1 MRGSKIRTLY
11 YPDMFVSETTL
22 KKAIL
27 LFDELH
33 FIDRPSFTFNNFG
46 SIGATSPIRPYEA
59 SFREAGV
66 PIYVHGI
73 AGGRL
78 EGDFLEQTLSDID
91 DLEFLIRF
99 QSGIKSSKTFKDI
112 LVPQGNYGEGR
123 NADDVAN
130 KLSNVDIA
138 VVLENYGSAHELFYD
153 DKVKPFDLSTPLG
166 CAKQLLSTAA
176 LCAANLNFALAE
188 GARNDFIPL
197 ADAVP
202 YGELLGAKY
211 RRAVNKIQLAKNPL
225 QITDLSFA
233 IFDQVVSAESI
244 EEMSIKDV
252 VAHRKS
258 SQKAREEFLEHMGS
272 LRDRQGSI
280 DVGSD
285 YAGEIDKIIK
295 SEILPAAHD
304 FRNKLEAIDNSFKS
318 ALAKGTVGF
327 LGSSGALVSIFAD
340 LSWPRLIGLAGGAAA
355 YVGNAAID
363 TFVAKRAVKRE
374 CSISYLLSLDKK

>member
-1 MRGSKIRTLY
+1 
-11 YPDMFVSETTL
+11 
-22 KKAIL
+22 
-27 LFDELH
+27 
-33 FIDRPSFTFNNFG
+33 
-46 SIGATSPIRPYEA
+46 
-59 SFREAGV
+59 
-66 PIYVHGI
+66 
-73 AGGRL
+73 
-78 EGDFLEQTLSDID
+78 
-91 DLEFLIRF
+91 
-99 QSGIKSSKTFKDI
+99 
-112 LVPQGNYGEGR
+112 
-123 NADDVAN
+123 
-130 KLSNVDIA
+130 
-138 VVLENYGSAHELFYD
+138 
-153 DKVKPFDLSTPLG
+153 
-166 CAKQLLSTAA
+166 
-176 LCAANLNFALAE
+176 
-188 GARNDFIPL
+188 
-197 ADAVP
+197 
-202 YGELLGAKY
+202 
-211 RRAVNKIQLAKNPL
+211 
-225 QITDLSFA
+225 
-233 IFDQVVSAESI
+233 
-244 EEMSIKDV
+244 MSIKDV